1 VHPWSKVFEIHH
13 KDVPPRITVKVK
25 AGAKDEEMATRSI
38 TPTLR
43 VNQVS
48 AAVVSSAMKVHSIL
62 GPGLLESA
70 YDVCL
75 SHELRKRG
83 FHVDTQIGLPVVYE

>member
-1 VHPWSKVFEIHH
+1 
-13 KDVPPRITVKVK
+13 
-25 AGAKDEEMATRSI
+25 MATRSI
-38 TPTLR
+38 APTLR

-48 AAVVSSAMKVHSIL
+48 AAIVSSAMRVHSVL

-70 YDVCL
+70 YDACL

-83 FHVDTQIGLPVVYE
+83 FHVDTQLGLPWFTKERNSTWAIGSTCW